1 MSSFK
6 TLGFFFLSLSLLF
19 SSLLVLLS
27 LLLFAG
33 LLLFPSLLPFSR
45 FLPFAGFSPASG
57 FSLATKYD
65 EGFSGNVSYRGDLND
80 SPKTDPLWI
89 PLPALPL
96 IQQAVTE
103 LVPTVQGQY
112 QERVMSQV
120 CALARGERT
129 QEQVAQT
136 LRSYD
141 IDISNIPPQGH
152 PLSLLVSTDQ
162 SSRVIGCAAYIASS
176 VMAIPKSDEFMVS
189 TDKPAD
195 ALPGKKNEAASKEKT
210 LSIDPKKL
218 AQYLQTQLAVA
229 KANADIFAI
238 IAVELEKKPG
248 LTVNEYSVQIKK
260 VFSEVASAY
269 LQRVKALYAVGAGV
283 NYKLI
288 TYSDEGFKFISNDG
302 YLFEYGYDSLSLYF
316 NRIPWYGSGKILG
329 KEYFFSVSYIEPN
342 LVKRIR
348 EEKREEKSEGVLNQ
362 ESGVAP

>member
-112 QERVMSQV
+112 QEHVMSQV

-141 IDISNIPPQGH
+141 IDISNIPPQDILFLCWSVR
-152 PLSLLVSTDQ
+152 PIQ
-162 SSRVIGCAAYIASS
+162 SCHRLCC
-176 VMAIPKSDEFMVS
+176 
-189 TDKPAD
+189 
-195 ALPGKKNEAASKEKT
+195 
-210 LSIDPKKL
+210 
-218 AQYLQTQLAVA
+218 
-229 KANADIFAI
+229 
-238 IAVELEKKPG
+238 
-248 LTVNEYSVQIKK
+248 
-260 VFSEVASAY
+260 
-269 LQRVKALYAVGAGV
+269 LYCQ
-283 NYKLI
+283 
-288 TYSDEGFKFISNDG
+288 FCHG
-302 YLFEYGYDSLSLYF
+302 Y
-316 NRIPWYGSGKILG
+316 P
-329 KEYFFSVSYIEPN
+329 
-342 LVKRIR
+342 
-348 EEKREEKSEGVLNQ
+348 
-362 ESGVAP
+362 